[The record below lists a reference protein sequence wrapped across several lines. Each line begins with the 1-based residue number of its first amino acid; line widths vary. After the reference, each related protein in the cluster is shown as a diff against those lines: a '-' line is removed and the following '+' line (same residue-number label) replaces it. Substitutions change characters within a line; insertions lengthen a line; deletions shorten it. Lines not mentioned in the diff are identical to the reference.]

1 MESPSAS
8 ENRRFE
14 TIDYFAGSIELFSY
28 LKNRRQSIKPRSN
41 FMRPFTKIRILFYF
55 VLLFVSLQT
64 EARGRT
70 LQSGSGLVI
79 ADSEQAG
86 EAGMEILRR
95 GGNAIDAAIATAFAL
110 SVVDQ
115 ASSGLGGGG
124 FMVIYRAK
132 DKKAFALDFRETA
145 PQASRRELYMKDG
158 TPVPSL
164 SLTGGLAVAVPGEVA
179 GLVEAHKRFSTLPL
193 AVLAAPAIKLAVDGF
208 SVDGALR
215 VAIERQQSNMKRF
228 PDLGRVYMPNGEV
241 PKDGELIRQPQ
252 LAETLKTIAQKSS
265 EVFYQGWIGEAI
277 VETIKKEGGVMMF
290 NDLRDYRAVWR
301 EPLVGSYRNHTV
313 ITMPPPSSGGVAILE
328 MLNVLEGYKLDR
340 FQHNSADYLHLL
352 AESMKHAFADRAQ
365 FLGDPDFV
373 HVPVGKL
380 TAKSYA
386 EWIRARIMPDK
397 TRPPTFY
404 GYYNY
409 HAEKGGTTHFSVVD
423 RFGNA
428 VACTQS
434 VNTRF
439 GSKLLVPGTGIV
451 LNNEMDDF
459 AIHSDVGNVYG
470 LIGNEANSLQPKKR
484 PLSSMSPT
492 IILNGNRPELIVGA
506 AGGPRI
512 INATLQA
519 ILNIVDFRMP
529 VKAAVEAE
537 RIHHQWVPDRLYF
550 EAKIAGDQRKAL
562 EQRGHTLREQGALGV
577 VQAITVNGPGTS
589 GAADPRKTERARTE

>member
-1 MESPSAS
+1 
-8 ENRRFE
+8 
-14 TIDYFAGSIELFSY
+14 
-28 LKNRRQSIKPRSN
+28 
-41 FMRPFTKIRILFYF
+41 MRPFTKIRILFGF

-70 LQSGSGLVI
+70 LQSGSGLVV

-95 GGNAIDAAIATAFAL
+95 GGNAIDAAIATALAL

-132 DKKAFALDFRETA
+132 DRKSFALDFRETA
-145 PQASRRELYMKDG
+145 PQASRRELYMKDDK
-158 TPVPSL
+158 PVPSL

-193 AVLAAPAIKLAVDGF
+193 AVLAGPAIKLAADGF

-252 LAETLKTIAQKSS
+252 LAETLKVIAQKSS

-352 AESMKHAFADRAQ
+352 AETMKHAFADRAQ
-365 FLGDPDFV
+365 FLGDPD
-373 HVPVGKL
+373 
-380 TAKSYA
+380 
-386 EWIRARIMPDK
+386 
-397 TRPPTFY
+397 
-404 GYYNY
+404 
-409 HAEKGGTTHFSVVD
+409 
-423 RFGNA
+423 
-428 VACTQS
+428 
-434 VNTRF
+434 
-439 GSKLLVPGTGIV
+439 
-451 LNNEMDDF
+451 
-459 AIHSDVGNVYG
+459 
-470 LIGNEANSLQPKKR
+470 
-484 PLSSMSPT
+484 
-492 IILNGNRPELIVGA
+492 
-506 AGGPRI
+506 
-512 INATLQA
+512 
-519 ILNIVDFRMP
+519 
-529 VKAAVEAE
+529 
-537 RIHHQWVPDRLYF
+537 
-550 EAKIAGDQRKAL
+550 
-562 EQRGHTLREQGALGV
+562 
-577 VQAITVNGPGTS
+577 
-589 GAADPRKTERARTE
+589 